1 MVLYRV
7 NAVKAF
13 TYNEEKIKNNSLLDI
28 PASEFS
34 QLRKEGKVGII
45 IQVFEKRETAIVPK
59 AEQLAIKEQ
68 VIRKKENGKSL

>member
-7 NAVKAF
+7 NALKAF

-34 QLRKEGKVGII
+34 QLKKEGKVGII
-45 IQVFEKRETAIVPK
+45 IQAFEKRETAVVSK
-59 AEQLAIKEQ
+59 SEQIAVMGQAVK
-68 VIRKKENGKSL
+68 RKNNKSI